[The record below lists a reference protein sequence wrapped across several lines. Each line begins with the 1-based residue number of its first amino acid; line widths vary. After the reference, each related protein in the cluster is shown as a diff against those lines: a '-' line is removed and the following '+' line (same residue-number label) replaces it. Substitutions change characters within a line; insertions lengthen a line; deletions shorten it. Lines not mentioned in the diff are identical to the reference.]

1 MSPYIPKFSRIE
13 FDPAIEELVDMAKGV
28 GELNYIITRICDGY
42 ISKYVDANGINYSAC
57 NAIVG
62 VLECAKLEFAR
73 KRLYPHE
80 DKRCKEEGE
89 VFE

>member
-1 MSPYIPKFSRIE
+1 MPYIKQHRRLEFNNHIE
-13 FDPAIEELVDMAKGV
+13 ALVLEAKGM
-28 GELNYIITRICDGY
+28 GELNYIITRLCDGY
-42 ISKYVDANGINYSAC
+42 ISKFADYGAC

-73 KRLYPHE
+73 RRLYPLE
-80 DKRCKEEGE
+80 EGKCKENGE